1 LFDEALVPPTTAS
14 SCGMPECWLKNCA
27 KQRKTEND
35 GQRNAIERSTI
46 ELSTKTK
53 TKTTTKTTTKTNTNT
68 KTNTKTKTIKRRRGF
83 YD

>member
-1 LFDEALVPPTTAS
+1 
-14 SCGMPECWLKNCA
+14 MPECWLKNCV

-46 ELSTKTK
+46 KLN
-53 TKTTTKTTTKTNTNT
+53 TTTKTNTKTNT
-68 KTNTKTKTIKRRRGF
+68 KTKTKTKTKTIKRRRGF